1 MTAKT
6 PTKFRG
12 ITLNTPKDVRRICR
26 RVINDIFTEG
36 SQIEHAGRLN
46 NLLITWLRS
55 WELEKL
61 SDVEKRLQ
69 AVEED
74 VAANKEANR
83 DNFGRY

>member
-1 MTAKT
+1 MTPPISVKG
-6 PTKFRG
+6 RG
-12 ITLNTPKDVRRICR
+12 IRLNSPQDVRRICR

-46 NLLITWLRS
+46 NLLVTWLKA

-61 SDVEKRLQ
+61 SDVEKRL
-69 AVEED
+69 AVVEED
-74 VAANKEANR
+74 VQKNKEAGR

>member
-46 NLLITWLRS
+46 NLLVTWLKA

-61 SDVEKRLQ
+61 SDVEKRL
-69 AVEED
+69 VTLEKD
-74 VAANKEANR
+74 VAENKEAQR
-83 DNFGRY
+83 GNFGRH

>member
-12 ITLNTPKDVRRICR
+12 ISLNTPQDVRRICR

-61 SDVEKRLQ
+61 SDVEKRLT
-69 AVEED
+69 ALEEQSSRERKYG
-74 VAANKEANR
+74 N
-83 DNFGRY
+83 